1 MKLAI
6 DMAYKSLNHFGEEL
20 CGDKVEMVD
29 TEHSRILIL
38 ADGMGSG
45 IRANILATLTSKI
58 IGTMMY
64 NDLSMDDVVPT
75 IAKTLPVS
83 SVNGVAYATFSII
96 QVFDDGEVYVAEYDN
111 PECVCIRDGKILPLP
126 FTYREIAGKKIRE
139 CRLQTK
145 IGDSFVIM
153 SDGCLYCGTED
164 IINYSWDWNRI
175 ASCAEEMAART
186 RTAAQMASG
195 INRACEEEYGGK
207 CSDDTTVAVTRIEED
222 KAVNLLSGPPL
233 DPSSDHRM
241 VNDFINSPGLKI
253 VSGGITSHIV
263 ARELGRD
270 LLTSVGDLDPEIP
283 PTSKIE
289 GIDLVTEGVITLH
302 KVVELLE
309 KYMQDDVAAEFFE
322 ELSRENG
329 ATRMVCYLMED
340 CTTVNLFIGR
350 AVNQEYKEK
359 NLPFDI
365 SARKNLI
372 TRLEKLLRAMHKNVI
387 VRYY

>member
-6 DMAYKSLNHFGEEL
+6 DMGYKSLNHFGEEL

-64 NDLSMDDVVPT
+64 NDLSMDDVIPT
-75 IAKTLPVS
+75 IAKTLPIS

-111 PECVCIRDGKILPLP
+111 PECVCIRDGKVHPLP
-126 FTYREIAGKKIRE
+126 FVYREIEGKRIRE
-139 CRLQTK
+139 CRFQSK
-145 IGDSFVIM
+145 IGDAFVIM

-175 ASCAEEMAART
+175 AACSEEAAART
-186 RTAAQMASG
+186 RTAAQMAAG
-195 INRACEEEYGGK
+195 INHACEEEYGGK
-207 CSDDTTVAVTRIEED
+207 CSDDTTVAVARIEED
-222 KAVNLLSGPPL
+222 KAVNILTGPPVEQA
-233 DPSSDHRM
+233 DDARM
-241 VNDFINSPGLKI
+241 VKEFMETDGIRI
-253 VSGGITSHIV
+253 VSGGISSHIV
-263 ARELGRD
+263 SRELGKQ
-270 LLTSVGDLDPEIP
+270 LVTSVGDLDPEIP
-283 PTSKIE
+283 PTAKIE

-309 KYMQDDVAAEFFE
+309 KYQKDDVSEEFFE

-340 CTTVNLFIGR
+340 CTTVNLFVGR
-350 AVNQEYKEK
+350 AVNQEYEEK

-365 SARKNLI
+365 SARKNLV
-372 TRLEKLLRAMHKNVI
+372 TRLEAVLRAMHKTV
-387 VRYY
+387 VLRYY